1 LERLVSKLIRNT
13 LSNFGLNILTVVL
26 GFIALP
32 VLINAIGDDGYGL
45 LKLVGTVMGYFGIL
59 GAGVPA
65 GTVKYVAE
73 YEARDDQPGLFK
85 VINTSFGFFLA
96 VGLAAAGVIVVF
108 ASMGGLAFFEISEEN
123 LATAQQLLFIAA
135 GFALVSWPATVLSNT
150 LEGLQEHHTK
160 NVIEAVSS
168 LLRYGGSIA
177 VALAG
182 WGIVAVFL
190 AQQASYVVRW
200 VWLTIA
206 VKRRLP
212 DWTPNPF
219 AFDTKT
225 FKVIAAFSAWLLMT
239 QVAVLLNYETD
250 HLILGAFLPMA
261 MLTIYEIV
269 TRPFTIIR
277 QVSSLFNSTIMPA
290 VSATDAKKDADGIN
304 MFAYT
309 GGRYSNAFVAPV
321 AVIGIFLSGPFIGL
335 WVGEKYLEYAWIAQI
350 SCAFQFIWQS
360 NSLVGR
366 VFYGTGK
373 VARLAWLALLTAL
386 VNAGLSVFL
395 VQHWGVAGVVLA
407 TVFAGAL
414 APALQYLWVFPE
426 LNIDRSRYFI
436 HSVVRAQL
444 PHLAISALLFI
455 FLWEHF
461 EAIDT
466 WSSLVLHLVAMLIP
480 LMGISWMWS
489 IEPEHRSWVYERVRG
504 VLAKFKRDS

>member
-13 LSNFGLNILTVVL
+13 LSNFGLNILTVIL

-32 VLINAIGDDGYGL
+32 VLIDALGDDGYGL

-73 YEARDDQPGLFK
+73 FEARDDQSGLFK

-96 VGLAAAGVIVVF
+96 VGVAAAGVIIVF
-108 ASMGGLAFFEISEEN
+108 ASLGGLSFFEISQEN
-123 LATAQQLLFIAA
+123 LDTARNLLFIAA

-160 NVIEAVSS
+160 NVIEAVTSVV
-168 LLRYGGSIA
+168 RYGGSIA

-190 AQQASYVVRW
+190 AQQASYIVRW

-212 DWTPNPF
+212 DWNPNPF

-225 FKVIAAFSAWLLMT
+225 FKVIAAFSVWLLMT

-250 HLILGAFLPMA
+250 HLILGAFLSMA
-261 MLTIYEIV
+261 TLTIYEIV
-269 TRPFTIIR
+269 TRPFAIIR
-277 QVSSLFNSTIMPA
+277 RVSSLFNSAIMPA
-290 VSATDAKKDADGIN
+290 VSATDARKDDAGIN
-304 MFAYT
+304 LFAYT
-309 GGRYSNAFVAPV
+309 GGRYSNAFIAPV
-321 AVIGIFLSGPFIGL
+321 AVIGIFLCGPFIGL

-350 SCAFQFIWQS
+350 SCAFQLVWQS
-360 NSLVGR
+360 NSLMGR

-373 VARLAWLALLTAL
+373 VSRLAWLAILTAL
-386 VNAGLSVFL
+386 INAGLSIVL
-395 VQHWGVAGVVLA
+395 VQIWGVAGVVLA

-414 APALQYLWVFPE
+414 APALQYWWVFPE
-426 LNIDRSRYFI
+426 LDIDRPRYFI
-436 HSVVRAQL
+436 HSVLLAQL
-444 PHLAISALLFI
+444 PHLIIAAVLFLL
-455 FLWEHF
+455 LWEHF
-461 EAIDT
+461 ESIDT
-466 WSSLVLHLVAMLIP
+466 WWSLVGHLFAMLVP
-480 LMGISWMWS
+480 LMAISWFWS
-489 IEPEHRSWVYERVRG
+489 IEREHRTWVYERAREALTKFRG
-504 VLAKFKRDS
+504 ES